1 MLNQKIVVIVL
12 MDTIFMMVGAFK
24 MINSVL
30 NFQRQKKNA
39 YNVDTPALLQME
51 NVLVVNF

>member
-12 MDTIFMMVGAFK
+12 MDTIFMMEGAFK

-30 NFQRQKKNA
+30 NFQQQKKNA
-39 YNVDTPALLQME
+39 YNVDTPA
-51 NVLVVNF
+51 